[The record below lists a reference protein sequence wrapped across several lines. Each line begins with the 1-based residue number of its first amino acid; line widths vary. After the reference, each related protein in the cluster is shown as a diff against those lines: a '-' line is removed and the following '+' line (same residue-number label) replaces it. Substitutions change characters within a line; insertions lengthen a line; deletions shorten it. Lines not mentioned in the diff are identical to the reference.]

1 MLIGCWWLPCNLMLQ
16 SDVVILCLIHVFR
29 AADRVAIGV
38 AVLLPELPYEMWLHV
53 CSFLLRRDWGVP
65 AVEP

>member
-1 MLIGCWWLPCNLMLQ
+1 MLQ